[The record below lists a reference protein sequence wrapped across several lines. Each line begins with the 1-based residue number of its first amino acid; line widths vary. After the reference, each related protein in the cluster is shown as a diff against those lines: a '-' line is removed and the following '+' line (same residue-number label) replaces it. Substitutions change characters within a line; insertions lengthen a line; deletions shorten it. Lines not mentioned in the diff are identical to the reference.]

1 MEGYFQADR
10 GSCTTMQNGHAAMP
24 PIELNRPEL
33 ARQFADQMEQVLGDD
48 SEPDPLFFVESW
60 TIGVPAAVQNL
71 QLRRQRQQDYQ
82 HQSHVFNR
90 FHDLRTRSF
99 MQERGM
105 DTEFLSSFGTTG
117 TADSYISGLPPQS
130 HEMPAATAQSGV
142 SQDGDAV
149 FEECDCIQEPT
160 RPLTLQ
166 GARRLLAV
174 TTTST
179 REQIRAAYR
188 RMASSYHPDRLVSG
202 TETERQLGTDRMAA
216 INEAYRLLST

>member
-10 GSCTTMQNGHAAMP
+10 GSCTTMQNGHATMP
-24 PIELNRPEL
+24 PIELDRPEL
-33 ARQFADQMEQVLGDD
+33 AGQLANQMEQVLGGD
-48 SEPDPLFFVESW
+48 SEPDTLFFVESW

-71 QLRRQRQQDYQ
+71 QLRRQRQQD
-82 HQSHVFNR
+82 HQRQNNGFNR
-90 FHDLRTRSF
+90 FHTLRTLSF
-99 MQERGM
+99 IQERGI
-105 DTEFLSSFGTTG
+105 DTEFLSSFGASG
-117 TADSYISGLPPQS
+117 AADAYFPALPPQPR
-130 HEMPAATAQSGV
+130 EMPAATAQSRV
-142 SQDGDAV
+142 SQESGAV
-149 FEECDCIQEPT
+149 FEEFDSINEAT

-179 REQIRAAYR
+179 RGQIRAAYR

-202 TETERQLGTDRMAA
+202 TEAERQLGTDRMAA